1 MAQDVFSVED
11 RSDEV
16 DPGFAIYRSESEETM
31 ISFGDRLY
39 GRFTAEAVPGY
50 IDADQLITREIAN
63 AIEKDENIT
72 EVKIQSVLST
82 PDLAGIPQSLTE
94 LIWRLDFLLIQPNR
108 LV

>member
-1 MAQDVFSVED
+1 ALKTADSGYLTRRLVDVAQDVFSVED

-63 AIEKDENIT
+63 A
-72 EVKIQSVLST
+72 
-82 PDLAGIPQSLTE
+82 
-94 LIWRLDFLLIQPNR
+94 
-108 LV
+108 